1 MPLISDVLPCLI
13 VVNKKGALTLVQVED
28 EALASGLDL
37 VCLLHMVN
45 AHLDLHFVR
54 QEGGYLI

>member
-1 MPLISDVLPCLI
+1 MPLLSGVPPCLI
-13 VVNKKGALTLVQVED
+13 MININGSLTLVQVED

-37 VCLLHMVN
+37 VCLLHVVN
-45 AHLDLHFVR
+45 AHLNLHFVR